1 MRSVGGSTQ
10 PDSGYDMRIVA
21 SDLIEPM
28 TALAA
33 RLRRVPHL
41 RRGLGR
47 RSRVPGVRA
56 VSRAHAEPGVS
67 RDAAARVRA

>member
-33 RLRRVPHL
+33 RLRHL
-41 RRGLGR
+41 WRGLGR
-47 RSRVPGVRA
+47 RSRVPGVHA
-56 VSRAHAEPGVS
+56 VSRARAEPGVS
-67 RDAAARVRA
+67 RDAAAQVRA